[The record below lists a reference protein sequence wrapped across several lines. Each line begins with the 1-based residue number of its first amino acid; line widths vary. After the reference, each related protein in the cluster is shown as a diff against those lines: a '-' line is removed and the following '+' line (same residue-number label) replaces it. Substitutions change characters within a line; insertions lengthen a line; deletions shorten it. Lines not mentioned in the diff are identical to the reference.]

1 MSAQTPVPV
10 SETAYQRFRR
20 LLPASHNPEL
30 IVLKGHLLVEAELE
44 RFLHAASRH
53 PDQLNDA
60 RLSFVQKTCLVRAF
74 GGWPPEDSLW
84 LFIIQLNVL
93 RNRLAHRL
101 EPGDIGTQIDA
112 LLRIYWAEEFILPNS
127 PRQRSTRLRQTLA
140 LVVAMMHGFTE
151 GYAMTTSQRKSTLS
165 V

>member
-1 MSAQTPVPV
+1 
-10 SETAYQRFRR
+10 
-20 LLPASHNPEL
+20 
-30 IVLKGHLLVEAELE
+30 
-44 RFLHAASRH
+44 
-53 PDQLNDA
+53 
-60 RLSFVQKTCLVRAF
+60 
-74 GGWPPEDSLW
+74 

-101 EPGDIGTQIDA
+101 EPGDIETQIDA

-151 GYAMTTSQRKSTLS
+151 GCAMTTSHQKSALS
-165 V
+165 A

>member
-1 MSAQTPVPV
+1 MSANTPIPV

-20 LLPASHNPEL
+20 LLPARHNPEL

-44 RFLHAASRH
+44 RFLQAASRH

-74 GGWPPEDSLW
+74 SGWPPKDSLW

-112 LLRIYWAEEFILPNS
+112 LLRIYCAEEFILPNS
-127 PRQRSTRLRQTLA
+127 PRLRSTRLRQMLA
-140 LVVAMMHGFTE
+140 LVVAMMYGFTK
-151 GYAMTTSQRKSTLS
+151 GYAMTTSQQKSALS
-165 V
+165 T

>member
-1 MSAQTPVPV
+1 MSTHTPVPV
-10 SETAYQRFRR
+10 SETAIQRFRR

-44 RFLHAASRH
+44 RFLQVASRH

-74 GGWPPEDSLW
+74 GGWPPKDSLW

-93 RNRLAHRL
+93 RNRLGHRL
-101 EPGDIGTQIDA
+101 ESGDIGTQIDG

-151 GYAMTTSQRKSTLS
+151 GCAMTTSHRKSALS
-165 V
+165 A

>member
-1 MSAQTPVPV
+1 MSANTPIPV

-20 LLPASHNPEL
+20 LLPARHNPEL

-44 RFLHAASRH
+44 RFLQAASRH

-74 GGWPPEDSLW
+74 SGWPPKDSIW

-112 LLRIYWAEEFILPNS
+112 LLRIYCAEEFILPNS
-127 PRQRSTRLRQTLA
+127 PRLRSTRLRQMLA
-140 LVVAMMHGFTE
+140 LVVAMMYGFTK
-151 GYAMTTSQRKSTLS
+151 GYAMTTSQQKSALS
-165 V
+165 T